1 MKKTILFAMSLMLM
15 LASCTEN
22 KSFKVTGEATEGAKY
37 VYYTYN
43 FFDADPKLDS
53 VAVADGKY
61 VIEGQNEA
69 DPVFVTGATDQN
81 VQFWFVSEP
90 GEITISKEGLP
101 AGTPLND
108 AIKSLLEKAN
118 KVESEEQLTA
128 VIDSFMVAHPND
140 LAGAFCLYMV
150 SDFIGY
156 TKLQQHLDACG
167 DVVKDAILKVIPK
180 EKFEQLAKTAE
191 GQTFVDFEAE
201 YEGQVQRLSDY
212 VGKGKYVLVDFWA
225 SWCGPCR
232 AEIPT
237 LIELYDKYAGD
248 NFEVLGVATWDQPE
262 DTKQAMEELGIKYP
276 QIMNAQQAG
285 SDAYNIKGIP
295 EIILFAPDGTIV
307 KRGLR
312 GQEMVKAVEEAL
324 S

>member
-1 MKKTILFAMSLMLM
+1 MKKSILFVLSLVL

-22 KSFKVTGEATEGAKY
+22 KSFKVTGEATEGVKY

-43 FFDADPKLDS
+43 FFDAEPKLDS
-53 VAVADGKY
+53 VAVADGKF

-90 GEITISKEGLP
+90 GEIAISKEGLP
-101 AGTPLND
+101 SGTPLND
-108 AIKSLLEKAN
+108 AIKSLLESAN
-118 KVESEEQLTA
+118 KVESEAQLTA

-180 EKFEQLAKTAE
+180 EKLEQLAKSAE
-191 GQTFVDFEAE
+191 GEKFIDFEAE
-201 YEGQVQRLSDY
+201 YEGQVQHLSDY

-232 AEIPT
+232 GEIPT

-248 NFEVLGVATWDQPE
+248 NFEVLGVATWDKPE

-276 QIMNAQQAG
+276 QIMNAQNAG
-285 SDAYNIKGIP
+285 SEAYNIKAIP

-312 GQEMVKAVEEAL
+312 GEEMVKAVEEAL